1 MPVAKQLQIRQV
13 RSGVGAPKDQRATLE
28 ALGLRHQ
35 HSVTQ
40 QDNPAIRGMI
50 FKVRH
55 LIEVT
60 ELEGQG

>member
-1 MPVAKQLQIRQV
+1 MAKELLIRQIK
-13 RSGVGAPKDQRATLE
+13 SGLGAPHDQRATLQ

-40 QDNPAIRGMI
+40 KDNPAIRGMI

-55 LIEVT
+55 LVEVT
-60 ELEGQG
+60 PAEET

>member
-1 MPVAKQLQIRQV
+1 MAKLEIRQIR
-13 RSGVGAPKDQRATLE
+13 SGIGAPRDQVATLK

-35 HSVTQ
+35 RSVVQ

-55 LIEVT
+55 LVEVS
-60 ELEGQG
+60 ELEGQE

>member
-1 MPVAKQLQIRQV
+1 MAKTLDILQV
-13 RSGVGAPKDQRATLE
+13 KSGVGAPHDQRATLK

-35 HSVTQ
+35 RRVTKT
-40 QDNPAIRGMI
+40 DNPAIRGMI

-60 ELEGQG
+60 EQEGQE

>member
-1 MPVAKQLQIRQV
+1 MAKQLEIRQI
-13 RSGVGAPKDQRATLE
+13 RSGVGAPKDQRATLQ
-28 ALGLRHQ
+28 ALGLKHQ
-35 HSVTQ
+35 RSVLQ

-60 ELEGQG
+60 EREGQE

>member
-1 MPVAKQLQIRQV
+1 MATITIKQV
-13 RSGVGAPKDQRATLE
+13 KSGVGAPHDQRATLK

-35 HSVTQ
+35 RSVVQ

-55 LIEVT
+55 LVEVT
-60 ELEGQG
+60 EGEGQK